1 MNDIY
6 GNIEE
11 YNPNKELKLLMIFD
25 DMTADRLGNKNLNLV
40 ATEMFI
46 RRRNLNTSLVF
57 ITQYYFAVAKNI
69 RLKFYYENSK

>member
-57 ITQYYFAVAKNI
+57 ITQYY
-69 RLKFYYENSK
+69 LL

>member
-1 MNDIY
+1 
-6 GNIEE
+6 
-11 YNPNKELKLLMIFD
+11 MIFD
-25 DMTADRLGNKNLNLV
+25 DMTADRLGNKNFNLV

>member
-40 ATEMFI
+40 ATETFI

>member
-57 ITQYYFAVAKNI
+57 ITQYHFAVAKNI

>member
-25 DMTADRLGNKNLNLV
+25 DMAADRLGNKNLNLV

>member
-11 YNPNKELKLLMIFD
+11 YNTNKELKLLMIFD

>member
-46 RRRNLNTSLVF
+46 RRRNLNASLVF

>member
-40 ATEMFI
+40 ATKMFI

-69 RLKFYYENSK
+69 RLKFYYKNSK

>member
-69 RLKFYYENSK
+69 RLKVYYENSK